1 MITADANVYIEI
13 NTRIILE
20 GKLTEN
26 ILIYMKYNLKYCHC
40 DEYLTLKVELL
51 YSTVSKSLMFT

>member
-26 ILIYMKYNLKYCHC
+26 ILIYMKYNLKYCHS
-40 DEYLTLKVELL
+40 DEHLTLKVELL